1 MSLVSENIK
10 YLRKL
15 NGLTQEDLAEKVGI
29 KRPSIG
35 SYEEGRAK
43 PKIST
48 LAEISKFFNIPVDM
62 IINCDL
68 IKLSLDEL
76 YAMASES
83 KEKKLK
89 ILSITVDDNDE
100 ENIDLIPQKAAAGY
114 LNGYADPEY
123 IKELPKIKLP
133 MLPRNATY
141 RAFEILGDSMLPIE
155 SGTVIVGQY
164 VEKLAGIKNGKTY
177 ILVTGKEGVV
187 FKRVFNDAKENGKI
201 FLVSDNK
208 TYPPY
213 EIPAEELIEIWEAK
227 AYISINFPDPEDKE
241 NQSLSELTKAV
252 MNLQKDVSHLKG
264 K

>member
-48 LAEISKFFNIPVDM
+48 LAKISKSFNIPVDM

-123 IKELPKIKLP
+123 IKELPKFKLP

-187 FKRVFNDAKENGKI
+187 FKRVFNYAKENGKI

-208 TYPPY
+208 IYPPY

-227 AYISINFPDPEDKE
+227 AYISLNFPDLEDIGS
-241 NQSLSELTKAV
+241 QSISELTKAV
-252 MNLQKDVSHLKG
+252 MDLQKDVNHLKG